1 MRLSERMNL
10 SDSISALKGV
20 GPKKQEILKK
30 ININTLEDL
39 LYFFPRKYEDRRST
53 TPIRNTEYGKEYLIC
68 AKVLSKVYDGN
79 PYKKNKLLKL
89 LVTDETE
96 ILEVVFFNGKYIV
109 EAFKIGESYTFYG
122 KIQENLNR
130 RQIVHPE
137 FHKLGDKDDI
147 RGIIPIYPITEGIS
161 QNEMRKWQGQV
172 QDLAKELDEW
182 LPEEIVKRNRLCGP
196 AYAVQN
202 IHFPKEKQSVLQ
214 GKFRLVFEELLT
226 LETGLQF
233 MHCQSNGQ
241 QGIAINDVS
250 CDNEFIDS
258 LSFELTS
265 GQKKVWEEIK
275 TDLQSNKIMNR
286 LIQGDVGSGKTVI
299 AQLAMYVSLKEGYQ
313 SVMMAPTELL
323 AKQHFQ
329 SLTKDFEKFNINV
342 GLLCSSMKAAEKRD
356 TIAKLESGE
365 IQILVGTHAVIQPNV
380 IFKNLGL
387 VITDEQHR
395 FGVNQRSLLSQKGD
409 NPNVIVMTATPIP
422 RTLAV
427 IIYGDLDISVI
438 DTMPIGRKVIK
449 TIQGNPENRNQIY
462 DFAKKEIEKKKQI
475 YVVAPLI
482 EESEKI
488 DAKSAEELFEEI
500 THKFKNRK
508 IALIH
513 GAMKQEQKDLTM
525 KEFAEGKIDVLVS
538 TVVIEVG
545 INVPNATIMIIEN
558 CERFGLAQLHQLRG
572 RVGRGEDQ
580 SYCFLICHNESS
592 LAMERNQTMC
602 NTQNGFEIAEADLRL
617 RGPGEM
623 FGTRQHGL
631 PEMHI
636 TDLIRHVDIL
646 EKTKVEAIDILKDDN
661 SLSKK
666 ENLPLKNRVKVMFG
680 DEIKLEL

>member
-1 MRLSERMNL
+1 MNL

>member
-1 MRLSERMNL
+1 MNL

-356 TIAKLESGE
+356 TITKLESGE

-513 GAMKQEQKDLTM
+513 GAMKQDQKDLTM

>member
-1 MRLSERMNL
+1 MNL

-356 TIAKLESGE
+356 TITKLESGE

>member
-1 MRLSERMNL
+1 MNL

-214 GKFRLVFEELLT
+214 GKFRLVFEELLI

-265 GQKKVWEEIK
+265 GQKKY
-275 TDLQSNKIMNR
+275 
-286 LIQGDVGSGKTVI
+286 GK
-299 AQLAMYVSLKEGYQ
+299 K
-313 SVMMAPTELL
+313 
-323 AKQHFQ
+323 
-329 SLTKDFEKFNINV
+329 
-342 GLLCSSMKAAEKRD
+342 
-356 TIAKLESGE
+356 
-365 IQILVGTHAVIQPNV
+365 
-380 IFKNLGL
+380 
-387 VITDEQHR
+387 
-395 FGVNQRSLLSQKGD
+395 
-409 NPNVIVMTATPIP
+409 
-422 RTLAV
+422 
-427 IIYGDLDISVI
+427 
-438 DTMPIGRKVIK
+438 
-449 TIQGNPENRNQIY
+449 
-462 DFAKKEIEKKKQI
+462 
-475 YVVAPLI
+475 
-482 EESEKI
+482 
-488 DAKSAEELFEEI
+488 
-500 THKFKNRK
+500 
-508 IALIH
+508 
-513 GAMKQEQKDLTM
+513 
-525 KEFAEGKIDVLVS
+525 
-538 TVVIEVG
+538 
-545 INVPNATIMIIEN
+545 
-558 CERFGLAQLHQLRG
+558 
-572 RVGRGEDQ
+572 
-580 SYCFLICHNESS
+580 
-592 LAMERNQTMC
+592 
-602 NTQNGFEIAEADLRL
+602 
-617 RGPGEM
+617 
-623 FGTRQHGL
+623 
-631 PEMHI
+631 
-636 TDLIRHVDIL
+636 
-646 EKTKVEAIDILKDDN
+646 
-661 SLSKK
+661 
-666 ENLPLKNRVKVMFG
+666 
-680 DEIKLEL
+680 

>member
-356 TIAKLESGE
+356 TITKLESGE

-513 GAMKQEQKDLTM
+513 GAMKQDQKDLTM

>member
-1 MRLSERMNL
+1 MNL

-214 GKFRLVFEELLT
+214 GKFRLVFEELLI

-329 SLTKDFEKFNINV
+329 SLTKDFEKFNIKV
-342 GLLCSSMKAAEKRD
+342 GLLCSSMKVAEKRD
-356 TIAKLESGE
+356 TITKLGTGE

-462 DFAKKEIEKKKQI
+462 EFAKKEIEKKKQI

-513 GAMKQEQKDLTM
+513 GAMKQDQKDLTM
-525 KEFAEGKIDVLVS
+525 KEFAEGKIEVLVS

-623 FGTRQHGL
+623 FGTKQHGL

-666 ENLPLKNRVKVMFG
+666 ENLQLKNRVKVMFG

>member
-356 TIAKLESGE
+356 TITKLESGE

>member
-1 MRLSERMNL
+1 MSERMNL

-356 TIAKLESGE
+356 TITKLESGE